1 MRCVRARPSLATRW
15 RRAHRGRSSEGCSCP
30 YLFRW
35 RSLREEWSCGAWW
48 CSFPDKPPAHS
59 ENRWGR
65 ERGRSIP
72 FPELPYL
79 LQKFGGNFVG
89 HTAILTSILPKFLP
103 WNMPIKEEGA
113 FSSPSTISSRYLR
126 RPVRTHSLTSRKKS
140 GCFEAKSE
148 T

>member
-72 FPELPYL
+72 FSVI
-79 LQKFGGNFVG
+79 G
-89 HTAILTSILPKFLP
+89 TD
-103 WNMPIKEEGA
+103 
-113 FSSPSTISSRYLR
+113 
-126 RPVRTHSLTSRKKS
+126 RKKTL
-140 GCFEAKSE
+140 ADIALAAYVPHDYPLE
-148 T
+148 TLEPGLEEQAYYDPNNFSFP

>member
-72 FPELPYL
+72 FSEVPALLAYVGYGEKPDPKLPSRNREGSTWL
-79 LQKFGGNFVG
+79 GRRRFPHCFA
-89 HTAILTSILPKFLP
+89 AIGLKRLTQ
-103 WNMPIKEEGA
+103 G
-113 FSSPSTISSRYLR
+113 
-126 RPVRTHSLTSRKKS
+126 RK
-140 GCFEAKSE
+140 
-148 T
+148 